1 MNNFLVRIAAII
13 IWLTILG
20 ILYFNKSSN
29 DQMYAEKQ
37 EKFSNYSIYQL
48 SSTSYITATF
58 RIENVHSEIA
68 F

>member
-20 ILYFNKSSN
+20 ILVYFNKSSN
-29 DQMYAEKQ
+29 DQMYTENK
-37 EKFSNYSIYQL
+37 KNLPIILL
-48 SSTSYITATF
+48 STTYITATF
-58 RIENVHSEIA
+58 RIKNVHSEIA

>member
-29 DQMYAEKQ
+29 DQMYTENK
-37 EKFSNYSIYQL
+37 KNLPIILL
-48 SSTSYITATF
+48 STTTYIMATF
-58 RIENVHSEIA
+58 RIKDVHSEIA